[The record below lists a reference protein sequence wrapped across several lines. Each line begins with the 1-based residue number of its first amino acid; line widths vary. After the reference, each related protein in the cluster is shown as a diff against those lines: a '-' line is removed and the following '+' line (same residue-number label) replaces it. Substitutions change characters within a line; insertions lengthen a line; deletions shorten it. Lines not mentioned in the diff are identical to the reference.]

1 MRILITNDDGI
12 NAPGLRA
19 LVDWAKKLGEVEVFA
34 PKVEQ
39 SGKSAGLE
47 LRKPFHVE
55 KVEYEGV
62 KEAYAVDS
70 TPVDCV
76 RIAVL
81 GFERKYDLVLS
92 GVNSGMNLGHDIN
105 YSGTCGAVFEAA
117 MHGIRGVAVS
127 ASKKSLANAVANFDK
142 VYNYFIEN
150 HLFDVCKT
158 YNVNF
163 PSKEVRGIEIT
174 RLGGV
179 RFSDRYIPQGDG
191 TYQPEAYVCFELT
204 GDKGIDLDAI
214 NQGYI
219 SVTPLT
225 WSRTD
230 YKVLEMLK

>member
-1 MRILITNDDGI
+1 MKILITNDDGI
-12 NAPGLRA
+12 ESEGIRA
-19 LVDWAKKLGEVEVFA
+19 LVDWARNYGEVYVFA

-39 SGKSAGLE
+39 SGKSVSVE
-47 LRKPFHVE
+47 LRHPFRVE
-55 KVEYEGV
+55 KVDYPGAT
-62 KEAYAVDS
+62 EAYAVYS
-70 TPVDCV
+70 TPADCV
-76 RIAVL
+76 RFAVL
-81 GFERKYDLVLS
+81 GFGMKFDLVLS
-92 GVNSGMNLGHDIN
+92 GVNKGQNLGHDIN
-105 YSGTCGAVFEAA
+105 YSGTAGAVTEAS
-117 MHGIRGVAVS
+117 MHGIRGVALS
-127 ASKKSLANAVANFDK
+127 AGKKSLPNAIANFDK

-163 PSKEVRGIEIT
+163 PSKEVRGIQLT
-174 RLGGV
+174 RQGGV

-204 GDKGIDLDAI
+204 GNKDIDLDAI
-214 NQGYI
+214 DQGYI